1 MRVLVTGSAGFI
13 GRHVVRDLSD
23 SGFEVTALDRCVE
36 TDPIAGVAYTTVD
49 LLERESLMSA
59 VTESRAHAVVHLA
72 ARTDLEGRN
81 LADYSANI
89 EGLSNLVEAIR
100 ATPTIRRA
108 IYTSSQLVCRV
119 GYVPSGDEDYS
130 PDTLYGESKVRS
142 ETIVR
147 ASNGGGVEW
156 CLVRPTT
163 VWGPGMGPHYQR
175 FFRMIAAGQYV
186 HIGRSAL
193 HKSYGYA
200 GNVAYLYRTLLT
212 VPAANIAG
220 RTLYL
225 ADYEP
230 LSLRDWA
237 DEFQRQLGAR
247 PIRRVPEPLARAVAT
262 LGDAV
267 NRLGWRRFPYN
278 SFRLRNVLTEYV
290 FDLAPMAGICGPL
303 PFSTQDG
310 ITATVSWLHMT
321 GIVPPNAANPSPQT
335 QAAPTRRVPA
345 VPPGPND
352 MNR

>member
-1 MRVLVTGSAGFI
+1 VRVLVTGSAGFI

-23 SGFEVTALDRCVE
+23 RGFEVTALDRVVE
-36 TDPIAGVAYTTVD
+36 TDPIAGVAYMTVD
-49 LLERESLMSA
+49 LLKRESLMSA
-59 VTESRAHAVVHLA
+59 VTGSRAHAVVHLA
-72 ARTDLEGRN
+72 ARTDLEGRT

-89 EGLSNLVEAIR
+89 EGVSNLVEAIR

-147 ASNGGGVEW
+147 ASNGGDVEW

-175 FFRMIAAGQYV
+175 FFRMIAAGRYV
-186 HIGRSAL
+186 HIGRGPL
-193 HKSYGYA
+193 YKSYGYV
-200 GNVAYLYRTLLT
+200 GNIAHLYRMLLT
-212 VPAANIAG
+212 VPAATIVG
-220 RTLYL
+220 RTIYL

-237 DEFQRQLGAR
+237 DEFQRQLGAP
-247 PIRRVPEPLARAVAT
+247 PIRRVPAPLARAVAA

-290 FDLAPMAGICGPL
+290 FDLVPTADICGPL

-310 ITATVSWLHMT
+310 IIATVSWLEKT
-321 GIVPPNAANPSPQT
+321 GIVPPTTANRSTEAHSAPSRQVP
-335 QAAPTRRVPA
+335 AAPPA
-345 VPPGPND
+345 PND
-352 MNR
+352 IRR